1 MYASCMDRLG
11 VDTSSAGAGG
21 GLVDGG
27 GRGGA
32 SAARPSDDDLLLLL
46 LLLLLGVE
54 AWAEEAAA
62 PVSLCTVHAKSWG
75 GTV

>member
-1 MYASCMDRLG
+1 MYASCMDHLG

-46 LLLLLGVE
+46 LLGVE

>member
-1 MYASCMDRLG
+1 MLEAHHAMYASCMDRLG

-21 GLVDGG
+21 G
-27 GRGGA
+27 RGGA
-32 SAARPSDDDLLLLL
+32 SAARPSDDD
-46 LLLLLGVE
+46 LLLLGVE